1 MSSFADPE
9 DLEPQDVEEEQNVQ
23 EEEEEDDGVP
33 RSVLEESIKRKGINS
48 YYYAHSRK
56 NGKENGKRWNG
67 GEEKLLIGDR

>member
-23 EEEEEDDGVP
+23 EEEEDDGVT

-56 NGKENGKRWNG
+56 NGKEDGKG
-67 GEEKLLIGDR
+67 GGG